1 MDMPQADQIANRKA
15 IEAQFGADIG
25 VNPQV
30 AKAEARYK
38 KAGEGIDTD
47 EKNALDN
54 AIRDFG
60 FAMMADPGG
69 QKSRGI
75 GGALRGTLAAAARSA
90 PAGLASWKATKAD
103 VQKRRADL
111 GALEDQLA
119 AAQRAE
125 HMAIVQFGHTSQ
137 QAEMARQV
145 TRETADK
152 VERAHNRHTDMLAKA
167 HFESNLTNQKHWDTM
182 KAGQVDQTRKYDL
195 IEQRDTLKDASNGL
209 VAAQAAVK
217 QAEASGNDQDR
228 KAAVLQ
234 YTQAKKYMD
243 EVRSRYNLPVVT
255 EAQPAGMSPDR
266 KKDFKVLQ

>member
-47 EKNALDN
+47 EKNALNN

-152 VERAHNRHTDMLAKA
+152 VERAHNRHTDMLATSHHEA
-167 HFESNLTNQKHWDTM
+167 SDAQKTHWAAM
-182 KAGQVDQTRKYDL
+182 LKGQVDQTRKYDL